1 MAQGVDHPA
10 SGGTR
15 EPYIAVPEGLPG
27 IVGLLAFKQSTGH
40 KVSELMQ
47 EILRGPSPL
56 TDGERELIG
65 AYVSSLNDCSYCSQ
79 MHTAVTAHLLG
90 RDRDAVCAVFDDVD
104 AAPIS
109 PKMRALLRIAGAVHR
124 SGNDVAPEDIAA
136 AREAG
141 ATDEDIHDAVL
152 VAAAFCMINRYVDG
166 LATIAPADEALYD
179 QRGQVLAQEGYAEGK
194 GRRMRFR
201 RRRRR

>member
-1 MAQGVDHPA
+1 MTQGVDHPA
-10 SGGTR
+10 SGAAR

-27 IVGLLAFKQSTGH
+27 IVALLAFKQSTGH
-40 KVSELMQ
+40 RVSDLMQ

-56 TDGERELIG
+56 TEGERELIG

-79 MHTAVTAHLLG
+79 MHTAVAAHLLG

-104 AAPIS
+104 AAPVS
-109 PKMRALLRIAGAVHR
+109 AKMRALLRIAAAVHR
-124 SGNDVAPEDIAA
+124 SGNDVAADDIAA

-152 VAAAFCMINRYVDG
+152 VASAFCMINRYVDG

-179 QRGQVLAQEGYAEGK
+179 QRGRILAQEGYADHR
-194 GRRMRFR
+194 GRRIPFAR
-201 RRRRR
+201 RRRR

>member
-10 SGGTR
+10 SRGDR

-27 IVGLLAFKQSTGH
+27 IAGLLAFKRSTGQ
-40 KVSELMQ
+40 KVSDLMQ

-56 TDGERELIG
+56 TEGERELIG
-65 AYVSSLNDCSYCSQ
+65 AYVSSLNDCPYCSQ
-79 MHTAVTAHLLG
+79 MHTAVAAHLLG

-104 AAPIS
+104 AAPVS
-109 PKMRALLRIAGAVHR
+109 SKMRALLRIAAAVHR
-124 SGNDVAPEDIAA
+124 SGNDVAPDDVAS

-179 QRGQVLAQEGYAEGK
+179 QRGRVLAHEGYADRK
-194 GRRMRFR
+194 GRRIPFMR
-201 RRRRR
+201 RRRR